1 MDKSLKHDFFFF
13 FAYVQRPE
21 TIKLF
26 KEKKKTSQY
35 WSLKQFLDV
44 TPEAQAT
51 NAINRQMGFH
61 QLMCPCTNKWIK
73 KNMEYTH
80 NEIKKGRNSDICN
93 NKNGPGGYYK

>member
-13 FAYVQRPE
+13 CICPKTWNYKTLQR
-21 TIKLF
+21 K
-26 KEKKKTSQY
+26 KKKTSQH